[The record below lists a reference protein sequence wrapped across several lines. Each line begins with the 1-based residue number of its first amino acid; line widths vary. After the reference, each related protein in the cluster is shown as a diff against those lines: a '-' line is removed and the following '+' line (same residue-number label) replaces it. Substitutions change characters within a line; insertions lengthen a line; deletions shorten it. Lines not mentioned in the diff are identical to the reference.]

1 MQGVFFVC
9 RKEIEMV
16 VKKIAKTTNK
26 RWPVKVV
33 LEKAD
38 KKTLTVKVPDKQQSK
53 STFVRN
59 HGCSLE
65 AISIAL
71 QLHGIKKSPAQI
83 REWCYTHL
91 AGYNGS
97 KITVFGATKVINGI
111 VGKKVAI
118 WHANTGKNNK
128 KVRQNIN
135 RALKQGKVV
144 LFEQKDPIHTVVF
157 LGYKNKKLQIATYGG
172 VRNGT
177 VSEQVS
183 KKALHGKAGAAQQ
196 HNYFCGSSGA
206 AGYVTVK
213 GGN

>member
-1 MQGVFFVC
+1 M
-9 RKEIEMV
+9 I
-16 VKKIAKTTNK
+16 VKKVAKTTNK
-26 RWPVKVV
+26 KWPVKAI
-33 LEKAD
+33 LQKPD
-38 KKTLTVKVPDKQQSK
+38 KKTVIIKIPDKKQSK
-53 STFVRN
+53 SVFVRS

-65 AISIAL
+65 AISVAL
-71 QLHGIKKSPAQI
+71 QLQGIRKTPEQI
-83 REWCYTHL
+83 HEWCRTHL

-97 KITVFGATKVINGI
+97 KVTVFGAAKVINGI
-111 VGKKVAI
+111 TGKKVAV
-118 WHANTGKNNK
+118 WHSNTGKNNK

-157 LGYKNKKLQIATYGG
+157 LGHKNKKLQIATYGG
-172 VRNGT
+172 VHNGT
-177 VSEQVS
+177 VAGQVS

-213 GGN
+213 GGS

>member
-1 MQGVFFVC
+1 M
-9 RKEIEMV
+9 I
-16 VKKIAKTTNK
+16 VKKITKTMNKKWPAK
-26 RWPVKVV
+26 VI
-33 LEKAD
+33 LEKAN
-38 KKTLTVKVPDKQQSK
+38 KKILRIKIPDKRKSK
-53 STFVRN
+53 SIFVRN

-71 QLHGIKKSPAQI
+71 QMNGIEKTPEQI
-83 REWCYTHL
+83 HKWCQGHL

-97 KITVFGATKVINGI
+97 KITVFGAAKVINGI
-111 VGKKVAI
+111 TEKKVAL

-144 LFEQKDPIHTVVF
+144 LFEQKDPVHTVCF
-157 LGYKNKKLQIATYGG
+157 LGFKSGKLQIATYGG

-177 VSEQVS
+177 VGGQVK
-183 KKALHGKAGAAQQ
+183 KKALHGKAGVVHQD
-196 HNYFCGSSGA
+196 NYFRDSSGA

-213 GGN
+213 GES